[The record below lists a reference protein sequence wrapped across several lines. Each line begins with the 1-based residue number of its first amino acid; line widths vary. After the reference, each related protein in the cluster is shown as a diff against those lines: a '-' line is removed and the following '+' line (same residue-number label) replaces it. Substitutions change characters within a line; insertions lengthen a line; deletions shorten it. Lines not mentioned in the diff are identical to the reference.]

1 MNLLG
6 AKSLDLSFQVNNFKT
21 MCSEWEKYKRRLNF
35 LSIQHVKKYVEHH
48 LTVELK
54 SLNLGS
60 TNLPDDVFE
69 PGETK
74 PKPPLKAGRKRNAPN
89 EVCRDDE

>member
-1 MNLLG
+1 
-6 AKSLDLSFQVNNFKT
+6 